1 MLNLQ
6 TIIVVVVHIHS
17 FLFSHSFFLFLFL
30 FFIFYF
36 SDQTM
41 LLIFDR
47 RCEKRTLLFVEQFV
61 ILLVV
66 LVDS

>member
-1 MLNLQ
+1 
-6 TIIVVVVHIHS
+6 
-17 FLFSHSFFLFLFL
+17 L